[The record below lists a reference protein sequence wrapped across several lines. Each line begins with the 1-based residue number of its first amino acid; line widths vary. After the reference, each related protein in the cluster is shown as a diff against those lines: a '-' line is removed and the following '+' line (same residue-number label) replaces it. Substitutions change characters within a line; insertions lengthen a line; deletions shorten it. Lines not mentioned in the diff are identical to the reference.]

1 MGTKAEVLLDKK
13 QIYKILAGTH
23 IPILFSKKE
32 LESLGNE
39 LTDVLGDKKIDGLGA
54 LATLLKQIDK
64 IYKEHF

>member
-1 MGTKAEVLLDKK
+1 MSDMAEVMLSKK
-13 QIYKILAGTH
+13 QITKIASGTQ

-32 LESLGNE
+32 LEYLGNE
-39 LTDVLGDKKIDGLGA
+39 LTDVLGDKKIDSLGS

>member
-13 QIYKILAGTH
+13 QIYQILAGTH

>member
-1 MGTKAEVLLDKK
+1 MSDMAEVMLSKK
-13 QIYKILAGTH
+13 QITKIASGTL

-32 LESLGNE
+32 LEALGNE
-39 LTDVLGDKKIDGLGA
+39 LTDVLGDKKIDSLGS